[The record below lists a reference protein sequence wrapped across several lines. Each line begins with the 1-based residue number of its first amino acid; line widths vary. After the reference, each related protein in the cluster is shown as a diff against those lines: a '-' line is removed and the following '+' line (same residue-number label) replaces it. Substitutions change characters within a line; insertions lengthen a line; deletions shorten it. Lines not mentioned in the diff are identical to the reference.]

1 MSAMDMQAFHDFEH
15 QGWVELA
22 ESYQGSFVPLTDQ
35 ATGPLLDA
43 VGAGPGV
50 RLLDVAS
57 GPGSLA
63 AAAAARGADAIGM
76 DFSATMVQLARRA
89 HPEVRFEEG
98 DAGSIPFS
106 DGSFDAVVMS
116 FGLLHL
122 ARPEQAVGE
131 AHRVLRAGGRF
142 AFTVWAPP
150 DEAVLFGMVL
160 RAVDRLGKSTVTLPA
175 GPPFFRFADPEESR
189 SVLADA
195 GFVAPVARKLPLVW
209 RLDRAETAFDAVASA
224 TVRTGA
230 LIRAQPPDAARAI
243 KDAVVA
249 DIERYR
255 DDSGISLPM
264 PAFLFSAW
272 RA

>member
-1 MSAMDMQAFHDFEH
+1 MGTQAFHDFEH

-22 ESYQGSFVPLTDQ
+22 QRYEDSFVPLTDQ
-35 ATGPLLDA
+35 ATAPLLDA

-50 RLLDVAS
+50 RLLDVAA
-57 GPGSLA
+57 GPGSLT

-89 HPEVRFEEG
+89 HRGVRFEEG
-98 DAGSIPFS
+98 DAESMPFA

-122 ARPEQAVGE
+122 ARPEQAVAE
-131 AHRVLRAGGRF
+131 AYRVLRAGGRF
-142 AFTVWAPP
+142 AYTVWAPP

-160 RAVDRLGKSTVTLPA
+160 RAVERLGKSTVSLPP

-189 SVLADA
+189 TVLAAA
-195 GFVAPVARKLPLVW
+195 GFVAPIVMKLPLVW
-209 RLDRAETAFDAVASA
+209 RLDRPETAFDAVVSA

-243 KDAVVA
+243 KEAVVA
-249 DIERYR
+249 EIEPYR
-255 DDSGISLPM
+255 AADGISLPM
-264 PAFLFSAW
+264 PAMLFSAW
-272 RA
+272 RS